1 MICNFGKRTGTDVL
15 AGKIKNGFK
24 IDVDDIRAI
33 CPDMIIQSNCPKPS
47 KTKGRKSLRQLIA
60 NIIRKPWNY
69 IKSRIEALIE
79 LKLTQLNQEIH
90 TLKNRVETLEVN
102 NPPANMIH
110 RKNSWKSNPNI

>member
-60 NIIRKPWNY
+60 NIIGSLGTISNQ
-69 IKSRIEALIE
+69 E
-79 LKLTQLNQEIH
+79 LKLLLN
-90 TLKNRVETLEVN
+90 
-102 NPPANMIH
+102 
-110 RKNSWKSNPNI
+110 